1 MLWPLSPST
10 LNLLFLSS
18 EVAPFAKTGG
28 LGDVSA
34 ALPRTLHRH
43 GHDVRV
49 FMPLYARID
58 QKKTAFR
65 RVESLKDLS
74 IILGRRVFQVSI
86 FAATLPGS
94 TLEIFFVHC
103 PQLYS
108 RASIYSHDAD
118 EHLRFLVLSYAA
130 LECAQRMRFSPDVVH
145 CNDWQTAMVPL
156 LLKTRFS
163 WDQQIFGKTKTVLTI
178 HNLNYQGMFPASV
191 VPETGLA
198 DSAHLLHQDQLREG
212 RINFLMHGILYA
224 NAITT
229 VSPTYSREIRTPEFG
244 VGLDGVLRG
253 RGQAVMGILNGVD
266 YEEWSPEAD
275 RLIPRRYSASD
286 LAGKELCKQALLQ
299 RAHLPSFPD
308 VPLIGIVSRLA
319 GQKGFDL
326 FPQALPRLLQRH
338 RVQLIVTGSG
348 ERHFERMFRQL
359 AVQFPTQVRFNNAFD
374 NEMAHWI
381 EAGSDFFL
389 MPSRY
394 EPCGLNQMYSL
405 KYGAV
410 PIVRKTGGLSDTVQL
425 WSPRTQTGTGIV
437 FETYDAYGLY
447 WALSEALKTY
457 KDRAAYRQLQQ
468 NGMAQDFSW
477 DHQVGTYERLYA
489 QL

>member
-1 MLWPLSPST
+1 M
-10 LNLLFLSS
+10 NLLFLSS

-49 FMPLYARID
+49 FMPMYSRID
-58 QKKTAFR
+58 TQKHAFR
-65 RVESLKDLS
+65 RVDSLRDLS
-74 IILGRRVFQVSI
+74 IVVGRRVFQVSI
-86 FAATLPGS
+86 LAATLPGS
-94 TLEIFFVHC
+94 TLEIYFVHC
-103 PQLYS
+103 PALYG

-118 EHLRFLVLSYAA
+118 EHLRFLVLGYAA
-130 LECAQRMRFSPDVVH
+130 LECAQRMRFAPDVVH

-156 LLKTRFS
+156 LIKTRFA
-163 WDQQIFGKTKTVLTI
+163 WDEKIFGRTKTVLTI
-178 HNLNYQGMFPASV
+178 HNLNYQGLFPASALA
-191 VPETGLA
+191 ETGLG
-198 DSAHLLHQDQLREG
+198 DSAHLLHQDQLRDG
-212 RINFLMHGILYA
+212 RINFLLHGILYA

-229 VSPTYSREIRTPEFG
+229 VSPTYAREIRGAEYG
-244 VGLDGVLRG
+244 VGLDGALRS
-253 RGQAVMGILNGVD
+253 RGSAVVGILNGVD
-266 YEEWSPEAD
+266 YEEWSPQAD
-275 RLIPRRYSASD
+275 RLIPVRYGPED
-286 LAGKELCKQALLQ
+286 LAGKERCKQALLA
-299 RAHLPSFPD
+299 RAKLPFVPD
-308 VPLIGIVSRLA
+308 VPVVGIVSRLA

-326 FPQALPRLLQRH
+326 FPGALPRLLSRE
-338 RVQLIVTGSG
+338 RFQLIVTGSG

-359 AVQFPTQVRFNNAFD
+359 QLQFPNQVRFNNAFD

-410 PIVRKTGGLSDTVQL
+410 PIVRKTGGLADTVEL
-425 WSPRTQTGTGIV
+425 WNPRARTGTGIV
-437 FETYDAYGLY
+437 FETYDAFGLY
-447 WALSEALKTY
+447 WAISEALKTY
-457 KDRAAYRQLQQ
+457 RDRAQYRQLQQ
-468 NGMAQDFSW
+468 NGMAKDFSW
-477 DHQVGTYERLYA
+477 DHQVEAYEKLYA